1 MGTGTSIS
9 NKDRI
14 RAKLKE
20 SNTVVRVLLAHP
32 MHTGRVK
39 DSLDELIPIEFIQ
52 DIRCWRNETEV
63 LSVKC
68 GTGIARNPYF
78 SFQLVGGIAGDV
90 IKITWVDNK
99 GAKGGAE
106 TVVK

>member
-1 MGTGTSIS
+1 MGIIVS
-9 NKDRI
+9 KDRI

-20 SNTVVRVLLAHP
+20 GNTVVRVLLSHP
-32 MHTGRVK
+32 MHTGRIK
-39 DSLDELIPIEFIQ
+39 DALDTIIPIEFIQ
-52 DIRCWRNETEV
+52 DIRCWRNEVEV

-78 SFQLVGGIAGDV
+78 SFQLAGGEAGDIV
-90 IKITWVDNK
+90 RISWVDNK
-99 GAKGGAE
+99 GAKGAAE

>member
-1 MGTGTSIS
+1 MGTNIIS
-9 NKDRI
+9 KDRI

-20 SNTVVRVLLAHP
+20 GNTVVRVLLSHP

-39 DSLDELIPIEFIQ
+39 DALEELIPIEFIQ

-78 SFQLVGGIAGDV
+78 SFQLAAGVAGDV
-90 IKITWVDNK
+90 IRITWVDNK
-99 GAKGGAE
+99 GAKGAAE
-106 TVVK
+106 TIVK